1 MQERHRS
8 VPGAR
13 EAVCSLRTSV
23 SDRSPSG
30 ARHAIFRERDKE
42 ATRHKSEG

>member
-1 MQERHRS
+1 MQDRHS
-8 VPGAR
+8 GVPGAR
-13 EAVCSLRTSV
+13 EAVCSLRTYV

-30 ARHAIFRERDKE
+30 ARHAIFREHDKE